1 MKEVSGSLKGEMAQY
16 DSLKTFAQFG
26 TDDLDAI
33 TKQQLARG
41 ERLTELLKQNENEPL
56 TFENQVSIF
65 YAANQGS
72 LDDVETEKIS
82 EFETGWYDFVS
93 ANIPDVMKEIHDKG
107 ELSDDIKKK
116 LDEALKTYKG
126 TFGK

>member
-1 MKEVSGSLKGEMAQY
+1 MNNNKIVFMGTPKIASIYLKSLIESKHNLVAVFSQPPRKRDRGMELKESPVHKL
-16 DSLKTFAQFG
+16 
-26 TDDLDAI
+26 AI
-33 TKQQLARG
+33 KYG
-41 ERLTELLKQNENEPL
+41 
-56 TFENQVSIF
+56 I
-65 YAANQGS
+65 
-72 LDDVETEKIS
+72 DVYTP
-82 EFETGWYDFVS
+82 YDFVS